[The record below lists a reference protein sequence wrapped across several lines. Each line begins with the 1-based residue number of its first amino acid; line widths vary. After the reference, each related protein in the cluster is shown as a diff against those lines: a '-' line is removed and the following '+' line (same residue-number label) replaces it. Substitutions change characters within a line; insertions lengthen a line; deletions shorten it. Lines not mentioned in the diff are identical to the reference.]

1 MKRRKSSQR
10 RGKKAERKSKEKQ
23 ESRKGFENRCEGIR
37 QREKGRASRGGSTAA
52 LVSYVTLGLFPN
64 KQTKTDNHEH
74 LPLPP

>member
-10 RGKKAERKSKEKQ
+10 RGKKAERVL
-23 ESRKGFENRCEGIR
+23 RTGVRGIR